1 MRRSVLIAMALVPAL
16 FAPIAPAAVAAP
28 AQVVVADSW
37 VKASS
42 FSDHTGGMTGVFM
55 KITNK
60 TKRAIT
66 LLSGTSSIAA
76 MVETHQVVDGVM
88 SKTARGIKIMPGK
101 TVTLEP
107 GGLHVMLMGLKKPI
121 LAGTKVDLTLKFAGA
136 SPLVLKPMLDKTAAA
151 GEESY
156 DPGMKH

>member
-16 FAPIAPAAVAAP
+16 FASIAPAAVAAP

-37 VKASS
+37 VRASS

-101 TVTLEP
+101 TVILEP
-107 GGLHVMLMGLKKPI
+107 GGLHVMLMGLKRPI

-136 SPLVLKPMLDKTAAA
+136 SPLVLKPMLAKTAAA
-151 GEESY
+151 GDETY
-156 DPGMKH
+156 DPGMNK

>member
-1 MRRSVLIAMALVPAL
+1 MRRSTLIALALVPAL
-16 FAPIAPAAVAAP
+16 FAPVSPAAIAAP
-28 AQVVVADSW
+28 AQVVVTDAW

-42 FSDHTGGMTGVFM
+42 FSDHAGGMTGVFM
-55 KITNK
+55 KVTNK

-66 LLSGTSSIAA
+66 LLAGTSSTAA

-101 TVTLEP
+101 TVILEP
-107 GGLHVMLMGLKKPI
+107 GGLHVMLMGLKKAI
-121 LAGTKVDLTLKFAGA
+121 LPGTKVDLTLTFAGA
-136 SPLVLKPMLDKTAAA
+136 KPVVLKTMIAKTVAA
-151 GEESY
+151 GEETY

>member
-1 MRRSVLIAMALVPAL
+1 MRRTALITLALIPAL
-16 FAPIAPAAVAAP
+16 LAPAAPATAATP
-28 AQVVVADSW
+28 QVVVANAW

-66 LLSGTSSIAA
+66 LLSGTSSFAPMI
-76 MVETHQVVDGVM
+76 ETHQVVDDVM

-101 TVTLEP
+101 SVMLEP
-107 GGLHVMLMGLKKPI
+107 GGLHVMLMGLKKVI
-121 LAGTKVDLTLKFAGA
+121 LPGTKVDLTLTFAGA
-136 SPLVLKPMLDKTAAA
+136 KPVVLKPMIAKTVAA
-151 GEESY
+151 GEETY

>member
-1 MRRSVLIAMALVPAL
+1 MRRSILVAFALVPAL
-16 FAPIAPAAVAAP
+16 LVPATPAAFAAP
-28 AQVVVADSW
+28 AQVAITDAW

-42 FSDHTGGMTGVFM
+42 FSDHAGGMTGVFM
-55 KITNK
+55 KVTNK

-101 TVTLEP
+101 TVILEP

-136 SPLVLKPMLDKTAAA
+136 SPLVLKPMLAKTAAA
-151 GEESY
+151 GDETY

>member
-1 MRRSVLIAMALVPAL
+1 MRRTALITLALIPAL
-16 FAPIAPAAVAAP
+16 LAPAAP
-28 AQVVVADSW
+28 ATAETPQVVVANAW

-66 LLSGTSSIAA
+66 LLSGTSSFAPMI
-76 MVETHQVVDGVM
+76 ETHQVVDGVM

-101 TVTLEP
+101 SVMLEP
-107 GGLHVMLMGLKKPI
+107 GGLHVMLMGLKKVI
-121 LAGTKVDLTLKFAGA
+121 LPGSKVDLTLTFAGA
-136 SPLVLKPMLDKTAAA
+136 KPVVLKPMIAKTVAA
-151 GEESY
+151 GEETY